1 MVHLEYKKQ
10 RINNLSKNILL
21 NQMKH
26 SIIKSYA
33 VWLNESLAVQ
43 EAETPGDPT
52 TLFKKQDR
60 AGLVALA
67 QSKDSEQVKSHP
79 AYAAVM
85 EWWKQGQGDLNLIKS
100 ILKRPKAK
108 KADRKHSLE
117 SIYSWASGG
126 AKGTGDE
133 KIAAFYAAADSIVRN
148 SDKLVKLGVDS
159 AKIASLKDAVAK
171 LKESSAKEGMTLFA
185 GFDKLL
191 PAALVDNKFSTDKG
205 TVAVS
210 SELDKPE
217 PKPALVKVLLS
228 KRWTQD
234 PKAGIDELEK
244 IKIDPANVNKF
255 WKASSTLDDAAKI
268 ELLNLFQQKATT
280 YIAKQQKAGKT
291 LTLTDAIKIASDLYI
306 VPKGQ
311 MISITFDSEAE
322 TPPQPEPLH
331 FSYPE
336 DPNGNEASEEF
347 KKGLSMF
354 PDNGITVTPEA
365 LAGIQSTVKN
375 AVDAVK
381 AAGGEITAVKTWGY
395 SSTSKVSTNYK
406 SASGTGNEALAKDRL
421 ASINKALADSIAA
434 AGITI
439 TPTVDAESNLADPNR
454 GPEWTDAQRT
464 DTAKW
469 GTPGARTKE
478 YEDTYG
484 KWRFASA
491 FFTIEYKI
499 VPKVEPFP
507 VAGTPTPSGKWDGLI
522 NWQDEGFKFPP
533 IRIPGG
539 GKPKTKKPRTKRSKT
554 ACPVFD

>member
-33 VWLNESLAVQ
+33 VWLNESLAIQ
-43 EAETPGDPT
+43 EAETPGDPAA
-52 TLFKKQDR
+52 LFKKQDR

-117 SIYSWASGG
+117 SIYSWVSGG
-126 AKGTGDE
+126 AKGAGDE

-148 SDKLVKLGVDS
+148 SDKLIKLGVDS
-159 AKIASLKDAVAK
+159 AKIASLKDAVAS
-171 LKESSAKEGMTLFA
+171 LKASAAKGMTLYA

-191 PAALVDNKFSTDKG
+191 PAALVDNKFSTDKES
-205 TVAVS
+205 VAVS

-217 PKPALVKVLLS
+217 PKSALIKVLLA

-234 PKAGIDELEK
+234 PKAGIAELEK
-244 IKIDPANVNKF
+244 IKVDPANVNKF

-268 ELLNLFQQKATT
+268 ELLNLFQQKATS
-280 YIAKQQKAGKT
+280 YIARKQKEGKT
-291 LTLTDAIKIASDLYI
+291 LTLTDALKIASDLYI

-311 MISITFDSEAE
+311 MITVTFDPEAE

-354 PDNGITVTPEA
+354 PDNGTTVTPEA

-395 SSTSKVSTNYK
+395 SSTSKVSTNYT

-421 ASINKALADSIAA
+421 ASINKALADSLAA

-454 GPEWTDAQRT
+454 GPEWTDAQRK

-469 GTPGARTKE
+469 GSPGARTKE

-484 KWRFASA
+484 KWRFAAA
-491 FFTIEYKI
+491 FFTIEYKVI
-499 VPKVEPFP
+499 PKVEPVP
-507 VAGTPTPSGKWDGLI
+507 VAVTPTPSGKWDGLI